1 MSWKGLLF
9 AVAVMALGILM
20 VHAFLGTYSR
30 YLADDF
36 CTAGDVA
43 RLGFWGAQSNLYRT
57 WSGRF
62 SFSFVVALTHLAGPG
77 LTPILPVAAL
87 ALWLVALTFLLHQGI
102 FSRTGSGPWIFPV
115 LLALVFIAA
124 ILSTSPNIYQSL
136 YWQTGMLTYLLPLIL
151 FTAYLGFLIRMA
163 RDAVGAT
170 GWILANVLGILGPFF
185 MGGFSETF
193 VSVQSAAL
201 LVGSISA
208 FMIRPTPGVRR
219 LRRLLV
225 LGFLGSLMA
234 LILVA
239 TAPGNAVRQGLLPER
254 PALSLLIEATLRD
267 WYIFTARTVKWHFLS
282 IVLLSASGAL
292 TGFWLGSRE
301 RSGMDQTRQLRSEI
315 GWIVGI
321 PLLTFFLM
329 CASIAP
335 YEYAISSFPD
345 ARVLITTVYIL
356 LIGILGW
363 SFLLGTWTAAVQD
376 ASSPWIKHVAL
387 SVALVGTGLFFIY
400 TRQAV
405 LSAVEEQEAMR
416 GYATAWDERDR
427 NLRLAAGHGLTVVYA
442 ASLPHMGGGLAELG
456 YDPDEWI
463 NRCIANTYRIDQVI
477 AK

>member
-1 MSWKGLLF
+1 MSWKAILF
-9 AVAVMALGILM
+9 AVAVMALGILA
-20 VHAFLGTYSR
+20 VHAFVGTYSR

-43 RLGFWGAQSNLYRT
+43 RLGFWGAQSNLYQT

-77 LTPILPVAAL
+77 LTPFLPATAL
-87 ALWLVALTFLLHQGI
+87 ALWLVAFTFLMHQVI
-102 FSRTGSGPWIFPV
+102 ISRVGTGPWIIP
-115 LLALVFIAA
+115 LMLALVFIAA

-163 RDAVGAT
+163 REEVGAR
-170 GWILANVLGILGPFF
+170 GWILANVLGILGSFF
-185 MGGFSETF
+185 MGGYSETF

-201 LVGSISA
+201 LAGWVIS
-208 FMIRPTPGVRR
+208 FMIRPAPGVRR
-219 LRRLLV
+219 LRRLLA
-225 LGFLGSLMA
+225 LGFLGSLIA

-239 TAPGNAVRQGLLPER
+239 TAPGNAVRQGLLPQR

-267 WYIFTARTVKWHFLS
+267 WYIFTARTVKWHFLP
-282 IVLLSASGAL
+282 ILLLSASAAL

-301 RSGMDQTRQLRSEI
+301 GKGNKHTRHPRFEL
-315 GWIVGI
+315 GGFLGI
-321 PLLTFFLM
+321 PVLTFLLM

-345 ARVLITTVYIL
+345 ARVLITTMDIL
-356 LIGILGW
+356 LSGILGW
-363 SFLLGTWTAAVQD
+363 SFLLGSWTASVQIS
-376 ASSPWIKHVAL
+376 SSPWIKHIALGVAL
-387 SVALVGTGLFFIY
+387 ICTGLFFVY

-405 LSAVEEQEAMR
+405 LAAVEEQETMR
-416 GYATAWDERDR
+416 EYATAWDERDR
-427 NLRLAAGHGLTVVYA
+427 NLRLAAENGLAVVYA

-463 NRCIANTYRIDQVI
+463 NRCIAITYGIDQVI